1 MWGIIAR
8 KRVKKDG
15 RTPKKLW
22 HDLLDEWCDEMGE
35 EKFFGGGTPNLVDF
49 IGFGYMRAI
58 SPFPQFSKLSE
69 HERGFAWY
77 NRVETTLQA

>member
-22 HDLLDEWCDEMGE
+22 HDLLGE
-35 EKFFGGGTPNLVDF
+35 FTDAFEGQPFFGGDHPDLVDF
-49 IGFGYMRAI
+49 AAFGYMRR
-58 SPFPQFSKLSE
+58 FPPSRSSTNFE
-69 HERGFAWY
+69 ITRPGWPG
-77 NRVETTLQA
+77 TTE